1 MQGVISPMTPCTP
14 TVTAPRLV
22 SGAAHSQTCEVL
34 DADHCYEPLHTPFR
48 ACPACSAQ
56 GAVIYPSLRKRLQRE
71 EQISDGI
78 AALHSGA
85 CWTHLSGDGVKG
97 PGWCPVDAVLPIALL
112 FAMGE

>member
-71 EQISDGI
+71 
-78 AALHSGA
+78 GA
-85 CWTHLSGDGVKG
+85 DFRWHRGASQRGVL
-97 PGWCPVDAVLPIALL
+97 DTFIR
-112 FAMGE
+112 